1 MKTFPQILFITGLL
15 LARTPTAWAQNNDG
29 GLVAAT
35 EAGQVRGQRV
45 GEVLIFK
52 SIPYAAPPVGALR
65 FAAPAPHQPW
75 TAVRDATTGGPTA
88 PFNSPPAGAMDN
100 QPVFGAGWVKGDDY
114 LTTNIWT
121 PALSGPA
128 RPVLVY
134 IHGGAFVL
142 GASDVPLYD
151 GTGFAQKGVVMVS
164 LNYRLGIEG
173 FLKIKG
179 VPSNLGIR
187 DQLAALRW
195 VQANIARF
203 GGDPAN
209 VTICGESAGA
219 MSVATLLASPA
230 AKGLFR
236 RAIMMSGS
244 GQSVLSG
251 EQADRIAAKY
261 AQVLG
266 IKNTVE
272 AYRLLTPEQVLAGQQ
287 KVTPKM
293 VKLSTKDY
301 TDPGSGMALFFP
313 VLDGDLVPALPLAGV
328 QKGAS
333 RDVDVLVGYNS
344 DEANAFLVPSGLLK
358 KIKSNFVLGLAAKR
372 LHPAPASLITVYK
385 HAYPTKNLGELL
397 SAMATAYQ
405 FQVPSVHLADA
416 HALQPGRTYMYE
428 FAWPSSVAGGT
439 YGAYHGVELP
449 FVFNQRAIT
458 TGPRGMLGPGG
469 GPDGLADQIQRAW
482 VEFARTGSPG
492 WAPYTATG
500 RQTMLLNTSS
510 QVQTNPHAKEL
521 KAWEGVR

>member
-1 MKTFPQILFITGLL
+1 MKTSFPLLSFLGLL
-15 LARTPTAWAQNNDG
+15 LAGPPTARAQTDD
-29 GLVAAT
+29 GLVATT

-45 GEVLIFK
+45 GEVLVFK
-52 SIPYAAPPVGALR
+52 SIPYAAPPVGELR

-75 TAVRDATTGGPTA
+75 TGVRNATAAGPTA
-88 PFNSPPAGAMDN
+88 PYNRPPAGDIDD
-100 QPVFGAGWVKGDDY
+100 QPVFGKGWVKGDDY

-121 PALSGPA
+121 PALSGPP

-134 IHGGAFVL
+134 IHGGAFAV
-142 GASDVPLYD
+142 GASDVPLFD
-151 GTGFAQKGVVMVS
+151 GTGFAQKGAVLVS

-179 VPSNLGIR
+179 APSNRGTR

-209 VTICGESAGA
+209 VTVFGESAGA

-236 RAIMMSGS
+236 RAILMSGS

-261 AQVLG
+261 AQVLR
-266 IKNTVE
+266 IKNTAE
-272 AYRLLTPEQVLAGQQ
+272 AFRRLSPEQVLDAQK

-293 VKLSTKDY
+293 VKLDTDEY
-301 TDPGSGMALFFP
+301 RDPGSGTALFFP
-313 VLDGDLVPALPLAGV
+313 VLDGDIVPAVPLAAV
-328 QKGAS
+328 QQGAG

-344 DEANAFLVPSGLLK
+344 DEANYFLVPTGLLK
-358 KIKSNFVLGLAAKR
+358 KVKSNFVLTLAVKR
-372 LHPAPASLITVYK
+372 LLHPAPAALITVYK
-385 HAYPTKNLGELL
+385 QAYPAKSPGELL

-416 HALQPGRTYMYE
+416 HARQPGRTYMYE
-428 FAWPSSVAGGT
+428 FAWPSSVAASS
-439 YGAYHGVELP
+439 YGAYHGLALP
-449 FVFNQRAIT
+449 FVFNQRALV
-458 TGPRGMLGPGG
+458 TGARGMLGPSG
-469 GPDGLADQIQRAW
+469 GPAELAEQMQSAW

-492 WAPYTATG
+492 WAPYTPAEH
-500 RQTMLLNTSS
+500 QTMLFNTRS
-510 QVQTNPHAKEL
+510 QLQANPHAKEL
-521 KAWEGVR
+521 RAWEGVR